1 MKRYISTLCTMLVC
15 ALLVTSC
22 LKDADDDTEYTN
34 NTAIV
39 TFKMATV
46 NRYVHTTSSTGAD
59 SVYKSTLSDPVVF
72 TIDQLQHKIYNTDSL
87 PSDVDLNHVLA
98 TISSKNSGTVVIN
111 YPNKNGEDS
120 LLYYSSTD
128 SIDFEALKDLRV
140 YAQDGSGY
148 RSYDVTINVHKAQTN
163 RMIWEQ
169 MTAADLPAA
178 DSKKAQWEQ
187 LAEAAGMKQFI
198 GYGTAEGYA
207 YNNDGQMMVTR
218 DNGTTWTA
226 DELDEDASGLPTD
239 NRAFLSWPYA
249 ANDSTDYQLLIGT
262 NSQVASAFVVWRKIA
277 EYSKHSLPS
286 KWVMIPTADHGNY
299 YLPKMDNINLV
310 RFNGVVLAIG
320 NNKKIYVSR
329 DQGLTWKTS
338 SKYTLPDA
346 LGTSNLN
353 VMTDANGYLWL
364 EGKDTGEVWR
374 GLIIE

>member
-148 RSYDVTINVHKAQTN
+148 RSYNVTINVHKAQTN

-226 DELDEDASGLPTD
+226 DELDEDASWLPTD
-239 NRAFLSWPYA
+239 NMAFVSWPYA